1 MLVLMV
7 VRYFI
12 LSGMLM
18 LAIYILMCL
27 YHCSGRDYRGSSR
40 LVSLLHRKIVI
51 TNYLTHILDISID
64 LMYIYIG
71 LWWSN
76 IDTNSLRPMNITV
89 FSSHNFAKDTIEMIC
104 AILLFPTT
112 RLILGKSLTS
122 LIKLVL
128 WM

>member
-27 YHCSGRDYRGSSR
+27 YHWSSRDYRGSSR

-64 LMYIYIG
+64 LMYIYI
-71 LWWSN
+71 
-76 IDTNSLRPMNITV
+76 
-89 FSSHNFAKDTIEMIC
+89 
-104 AILLFPTT
+104 
-112 RLILGKSLTS
+112 
-122 LIKLVL
+122 
-128 WM
+128 